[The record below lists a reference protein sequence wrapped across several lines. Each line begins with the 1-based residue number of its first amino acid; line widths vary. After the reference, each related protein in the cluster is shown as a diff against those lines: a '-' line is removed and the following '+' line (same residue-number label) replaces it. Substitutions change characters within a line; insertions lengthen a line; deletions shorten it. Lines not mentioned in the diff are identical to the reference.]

1 MELEE
6 LQQNIETLKAENEQL
21 KETILK
27 VEKTQNEFKS
37 EYTSKAKHTQKIMP
51 EIVAPAPI
59 DDKYLTIRYERFA
72 PLLVEGI
79 KELRRE
85 LKSIKEHLGMK

>member
-27 VEKTQNEFKS
+27 VEKSQNEFKN
-37 EYTSKAKHTQKIMP
+37 EYNQFKTNTTQVINGGIVGTQTYDYDANKEVK
-51 EIVAPAPI
+51 EI
-59 DDKYLTIRYERFA
+59 
-72 PLLVEGI
+72 
-79 KELRRE
+79 
-85 LKSIKEHLGMK
+85 LKLK